1 VDDVKPKRV
10 RINIYV
16 PDSAI
21 RRQIKT
27 AAARR
32 DLSVSEYC
40 LRSIT
45 MQLSREGERVPRETP
60 RLKAASSPVMRAR
73 RFQASAF
80 GGRVFSVSS
89 AELIREDRSRRSA
102 NA

>member
-1 VDDVKPKRV
+1 MKATRV

-16 PDSAI
+16 PGLAI

-32 DLSVSEYC
+32 DLTVSEYC

-45 MQLSREGERVPRETP
+45 AQLDREVEGAPREAS
-60 RLKAASSPVMRAR
+60 RLKAASSPVVRAR

-80 GGRVFSVSS
+80 GRRVFSVSS
-89 AELIREDRSRRSA
+89 AELIREDRARRGA
-102 NA
+102 NG